1 MVVLTIAPIATAPQ
15 ALTMTNGVSRDMTTW
30 PVATLCA
37 TSVANS
43 PRKASP
49 ARRTAV
55 AVVSLIAFG
64 TLRRRATAYGRCVAL
79 GTIASWGGTIG
90 HRTDPLVLCFP
101 DMVYATTPKVELSAR
116 TRGFSRGIGAVCLD
130 G

>member
-1 MVVLTIAPIATAPQ
+1 MA
-15 ALTMTNGVSRDMTTW
+15 GRDTVCHKRGKQ
-30 PVATLCA
+30 PEEGKPRA
-37 TSVANS
+37 ANRGCS
-43 PRKASP
+43 GFAHR
-49 ARRTAV
+49 
-55 AVVSLIAFG
+55 FG